1 MKTKHSKKQALIL
14 AAMLSSW
21 GACAQAQTLGD
32 VVQNALA
39 IYPTLQ
45 SARAKTEAA
54 RFDIDRA
61 RAAHYPQISYGYTAS
76 QYANTDLPASTKK
89 NLSTPSVRL
98 NLWSGGRIEADA
110 AHAQAQAI
118 SSERFEALTRDEV
131 AQQAAEAYINWA
143 RALDLYAL
151 ASKNV
156 VSLGV
161 TLDDIRKI
169 VEVDT
174 GRRIDFDQAKVRM
187 DNATLIKSQRHTEL
201 AQARQRLSRFW
212 SGALPQ
218 QPMGVQEAMRNP
230 LVLGQMP
237 QGLAQVLEGV
247 SDDLPSI
254 AQQKAQVDAAIAALN
269 MAKGQY
275 WPTVDVSATRQ
286 LNPVAVPGLFGSTTV
301 YKEDTLTQVQLNMPL
316 YSGGATSAAVNAAV
330 SQLSAAQSTLDE
342 ARLLAR
348 EKAALAYEDWM
359 NAKDRLAQG
368 EAQSRTG
375 EQVVEGYRLQFR
387 LARRQLLDLLNIQAE
402 TFGYQSAAMTAMYD
416 EQVARVR
423 LLAVMG
429 ELAKRF

>member
-1 MKTKHSKKQALIL
+1 MKTKHSKRCASIL
-14 AAMLSSW
+14 AAVLCTW
-21 GACAQAQTLGD
+21 GACVQAQSFGE

-45 SARAKTEAA
+45 SARAKAEAA

-61 RAAHYPQISYGYTAS
+61 RAAHYPQISYGYTGS
-76 QYANTDLPASTKK
+76 KYANTDLPASTKK
-89 NLSTPSVRL
+89 NMNTPSVRL

-110 AHAQAQAI
+110 AHSQAQAI
-118 SSERFEALTRDEV
+118 SSEQFEALTREDV
-131 AQQAAEAYINWA
+131 ALQAAEAYINWA

-156 VSLGV
+156 ESLGI

-212 SGALPQ
+212 QGVLPK
-218 QPMGVQEAMRNP
+218 QPTGLQEALSRP
-230 LVLGQMP
+230 DVLGQMP
-237 QGLAQVLEGV
+237 EGLAQVLDGV

-254 AQQKAQVDAAIAALN
+254 AQQKAQVDAAIAAIN

-275 WPTVDVSATRQ
+275 WPTVDLTSTRQ
-286 LNPVAVPGLFGSTTV
+286 MNMVPATTLFGSST
-301 YKEDTLTQVQLNMPL
+301 YKEDTLTQVQLSMPL
-316 YSGGATSAAVNAAV
+316 YNGGATSAAVNAAV
-330 SQLSAAQSTLDE
+330 SQLTAAQSTLDE

-348 EKAALAYEDWM
+348 EKASLAYEDWM
-359 NAKDRLAQG
+359 NAKDRMAQG
-368 EAQSRTG
+368 AAQSRTG

-402 TFGYQSAAMTAMYD
+402 TFGYQSAAMSAVYD

-423 LLAVMG
+423 LLAAMG
-429 ELAKRF
+429 DLARRF